1 MRRDE
6 IIAKLRDHEAEL
18 RAAGVASLALVGSV
32 ARGDDDANS
41 DIDVVVTFANDP
53 PTGFAYF
60 GRIDRLMKRL
70 ETVLG
75 KPVDV
80 IAEPIGNARLRTA
93 IEKDRTVAF

>member
-18 RAAGVASLALVGSV
+18 RAAGVASLALVGSI
-32 ARGDDDANS
+32 ARGDDDAGS
-41 DIDVVVTFANDP
+41 DIDVVVRFANDP

-60 GRIDRLMKRL
+60 GFVDSLAKRL
-70 ETVLG
+70 ESVLG

-80 IAEPIGNARLRTA
+80 IVEPIRKETLRLD
-93 IEKDRTVAF
+93 IERDQRIAF

>member
-41 DIDVVVTFANDP
+41 DIDVVVTLGREP
-53 PTGFAYF
+53 PRGFRYF
-60 GRIDRLMKRL
+60 GFIEELRERFEVI
-70 ETVLG
+70 LG
-75 KPVDV
+75 KSVDV
-80 IAEPIGNARLRTA
+80 IVEPVRNEELRSS
-93 IEKDRTVAF
+93 IEKDRSIAF

>member
-18 RAAGVASLALVGSV
+18 RAAGVASLALIGSV

-41 DIDVVVTFANDP
+41 DIDVVVRLGGEP
-53 PTGFAYF
+53 PRGLAYF
-60 GRIDRLMKRL
+60 GFVDSLTKQL

-75 KPVDV
+75 KSVDV
-80 IAEPIGNARLRTA
+80 IVEPVRNERLRSS
-93 IEKDRTVAF
+93 IEEDRTIAF